1 MRLTVAQRFAV
12 YQGGELGMSLFDSL
26 VVAGIPPAEAEK
38 VQRDPVVTAYWRD
51 GRAAGARDI
60 RTALA
65 REARAGNVSAMK
77 ALNLHTPDGGWQSDG
92 EERPSALVRI
102 PHLAESVR
110 ARFQAMRELQEAAD
124 AEANA
129 E

>member
-1 MRLTVAQRFAV
+1 MKLTVAQRFAI
-12 YQGGELGMSLFDSL
+12 YQGGELGMSLYDAI
-26 VVAGIPPAEAEK
+26 VVAGIDPREAEK
-38 VQRDPVVTAYWRD
+38 LQHEPEIVAYWKD

-77 ALNLHTPDGGWQSDG
+77 ALRLHEPDGGWQSDG
-92 EERPSALVRI
+92 EERPAALVRI
-102 PHLAESVR
+102 PHLAEDVR
-110 ARFQAMRELQEAAD
+110 ARFQAMRELQEAVD